1 MIWADTGQWVPLST
15 AREKAAICAAIPAAG
30 FAASGYLLLLY
41 GVATADIL
49 RPVAES
55 VRLLRRHRG
64 IATAT
69 GVAPEVEVLAMTPP
83 SRSKAE
89 QLLWFL
95 KNQTFFGGLPD
106 AALAELV
113 RKGHTKRFAKGAVI
127 FRRGDPGDRLTVIV
141 SGRIKIANVS
151 ADAKEVVLN
160 FLEAG
165 DVNGEIAVLDGN
177 ARSADAIALEDCEVL
192 VIFARDLMP
201 ILSAHPQ
208 AMLEIMQVL
217 CHRLRALSA
226 IVEDGTLAMRGRVAK
241 GLLRLA
247 HQHGRTSSGGIRL
260 QLTLSQSDLGRY
272 LGLSRENVSRQL
284 RQLKEANVITMDGPC
299 VVILDATALATIA
312 ECGSSN

>member
-1 MIWADTGQWVPLST
+1 
-15 AREKAAICAAIPAAG
+15 
-30 FAASGYLLLLY
+30 LLLLCS
-41 GVATADIL
+41 ATEDIL
-49 RPVAES
+49 IPVADVFAAAHAPS
-55 VRLLRRHRG
+55 HCVRH
-64 IATAT
+64 ACAP
-69 GVAPEVEVLAMTPP
+69 VAAREIEVLAMTPP
-83 SRSKAE
+83 TRSKAE

-95 KNQTFFGGLPD
+95 KTQTFFGGLPD
-106 AALAELV
+106 AALGALI
-113 RKGHTKRFAKGAVI
+113 RKGHTTRFAKGDVI

-141 SGRIKIANVS
+141 SGRIKIANLS

-177 ARSADAIALEDCEVL
+177 ARSANAIALEDCEVL

-201 ILSAHPQ
+201 VLSAHPEV
-208 AMLEIMQVL
+208 MLEIMQVL

-226 IVEDGTLAMRGRVAK
+226 IVEDGTLGMRGRVAK

-247 HQHGRTSSGGIRL
+247 QQHGRTSRGGIRL

-284 RQLKEANVITMDGPC
+284 RRLKDANVIRMEGPR

-312 ECGSSN
+312 EYGSSN